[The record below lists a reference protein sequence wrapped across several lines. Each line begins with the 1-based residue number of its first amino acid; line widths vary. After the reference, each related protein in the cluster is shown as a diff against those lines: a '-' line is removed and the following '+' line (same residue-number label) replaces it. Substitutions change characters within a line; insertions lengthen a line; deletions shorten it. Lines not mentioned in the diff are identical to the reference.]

1 MEDEIH
7 VQREEEAGRR
17 GGAASAYAGAYAQ
30 PVERGILLKDR
41 VRWASVWG
49 GYLVAFALQLWL
61 TVLGFAIFGQ
71 GLGAATTSVTTGL
84 VIWAGVAAL
93 IALFVGGLLAARLGG
108 IAGTD
113 NGIYNGVVLWGL
125 SFVILMV
132 LASLGAGGV
141 LGAMLGQTGGGA
153 PTTPGATSTAL
164 GTATTGAWWFFIF
177 QFLALVAAAAG
188 GALGARPAPEEEA
201 SR

>member
-49 GYLVAFALQLWL
+49 GYLIAFALQIWL

-71 GLGAATTSVTTGL
+71 GLTAATTSVTTGL

-93 IALFVGGLLAARLGG
+93 ISLFVGGMLAARLGG

-113 NGIYNGVVLWGL
+113 NGMYNGAVLWGL

-132 LASLGAGGV
+132 LASIGTGGV
-141 LGAMLGQTGGGA
+141 LGAMLGQTGGTA
-153 PTTPGATSTAL
+153 ATGSSATLGRATA
-164 GTATTGAWWFFIF
+164 GAWWFFIF
-177 QFLALVAAAAG
+177 QFLALVAAVAG
-188 GALGARPAPEEEA
+188 GALGSRPAPEDEA
-201 SR
+201 TR

>member
-7 VQREEEAGRR
+7 VQREEDAGRR

-41 VRWASVWG
+41 VRWAAVWG
-49 GYLVAFALQLWL
+49 GYLIAFAFQIWL
-61 TVLGFAIFGQ
+61 TAIGFAIFGE
-71 GLGAATTSVTTGL
+71 GLGVAPATQATNLAV
-84 VIWAGVAAL
+84 WAGISAL
-93 IALFVGGLLAARLGG
+93 IALFIGGMLAARLGG

-113 NGIYNGVVLWGL
+113 NGMYNGIVLWGL

-132 LASLGAGGV
+132 LASLGASGV
-141 LGAMLGQTGGGA
+141 LGAMLGQTGGVPTA
-153 PTTPGATSTAL
+153 PGTPTTAL
-164 GTATTGAWWFFIF
+164 GTATTGAWWFVLF
-177 QFLALVAAAAG
+177 QFLGLIAAAAG
-188 GALGARPAPEEEA
+188 GALGARPVTEEEA